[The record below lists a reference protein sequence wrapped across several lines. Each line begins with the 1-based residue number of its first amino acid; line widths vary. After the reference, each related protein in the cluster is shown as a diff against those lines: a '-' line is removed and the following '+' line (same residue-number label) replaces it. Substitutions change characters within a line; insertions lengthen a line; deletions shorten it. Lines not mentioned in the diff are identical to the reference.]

1 MKAWIGE
8 KRKDGKY
15 PVTYN
20 FNNGKQFKRVIGERE
35 AANLKELAKTNGDQI
50 IFKEANNG

>member
-15 PVTYN
+15 PVTYG
-20 FNNGKQFKRVIGERE
+20 FENGKRIKKVITGRE
-35 AANLKELAKTNGDQI
+35 VLNLKELAKTHGDQI
-50 IFKEANNG
+50 IFQGGQ